1 MRGGNVSGENE
12 FPDRLSYAASG
23 VDIDAATEAK
33 KRIKALVRRTFTS
46 GVLTD
51 IGSFG
56 ALFQFD
62 RERYRE
68 PLLVSSCDGVGTKL
82 KIAFMTGIHDTVG
95 YDLVSHCVSD
105 IMAQGAR
112 PLFFLDYIACSTM
125 RPEVVEQIVSGLVR
139 GCEESGCAL
148 IGGETAEMPD
158 FYSPGEYDLAG
169 FIVGVVERSA
179 LIDGARIARGDI
191 LLGLGSLGLHTN
203 GYSLARRLFFERLG
217 HSPDDVIPEL
227 GSSVAQVLLAPH
239 KSYYRA
245 VSPLLGFGL
254 IKGMAHITGGGIT
267 DNLPRILPAGLAARI
282 RRGTW
287 PVPPIFT
294 FIRENGCVEESEMYR
309 TFNMGIGLIL
319 AVAPGD
325 VAPLKQHFAKLGE
338 PCYEIG
344 SIVAGDRTVQFE
356 QIVGIRGQGSE
367 AGNESL
373 DMHVLQD
380 LFLTPDLCFEEPTWK
395 TGELPCCFRDGVPI
409 SSPSMKRSSGEIWR
423 LRSAL

>member
-1 MRGGNVSGENE
+1 MTFWLLASGSLFQDESEIAVYDLHEHIRGRNVSGENKS
-12 FPDRLSYAASG
+12 PGRLSYAASG

-56 ALFQFD
+56 ALFRLNRD
-62 RERYRE
+62 RYRE

-82 KIAFMTGIHDTVG
+82 KIAFMTGIHHTVG
-95 YDLVSHCVSD
+95 YNLVSHCVSD
-105 IMAQGAR
+105 IMVQGAR

-125 RPEVVEQIVSGLVR
+125 RPEVVEQIVTGLVR

-148 IGGETAEMPD
+148 IGGETAEMPN

-191 LLGLGSLGLHTN
+191 LLGLGSVGLHTN

-217 HSPDDVIPEL
+217 YLPDDVIPEL
-227 GSSVAQVLLAPH
+227 GSSVAEALLAPH
-239 KSYYRA
+239 KSYYHV
-245 VSPLLGFGL
+245 VSPLLDTGL

-287 PVPPIFT
+287 PVLPVFT
-294 FIRENGCVEESEMYR
+294 FIREKGCVEESEMYR
-309 TFNMGIGLIL
+309 TFNMGIGLVL

-325 VAPLKQHFAKLGE
+325 VTPLKQHFAKLGE

-344 SIVAGDRTVQFE
+344 SIVAGDRTVLFE
-356 QIVGIRGQGSE
+356 
-367 AGNESL
+367 
-373 DMHVLQD
+373 
-380 LFLTPDLCFEEPTWK
+380 
-395 TGELPCCFRDGVPI
+395 
-409 SSPSMKRSSGEIWR
+409 
-423 LRSAL
+423 